1 MSSPHFNTLRVKN
14 KHHVLVN
21 KTFNPPMK
29 SVGERIRQA
38 REFRGLSGQELAE
51 LVGYKHQSAIGNLE
65 NRATGNG
72 GNKLVEIARAL
83 NFSVHWFLSGPDTH
97 DMRNVAPFASAT
109 AQESSPIYLPAKP
122 PTRQDFALPDW
133 PFEHITAQE
142 YALLSPKQ
150 QGMIEG
156 YIRSLIDHSAPIK
169 STERAA

>member
-1 MSSPHFNTLRVKN
+1 
-14 KHHVLVN
+14 
-21 KTFNPPMK
+21 MK

-72 GNKLVEIARAL
+72 GNKLVEVARAL

-97 DMRNVAPFASAT
+97 DMGSVPPFAGVAVR
-109 AQESSPIYLPAKP
+109 ESSPVYFTPKVAP
-122 PTRQDFALPDW
+122 RQDFALPEW
-133 PFEHITAQE
+133 PFEHISQQE

-156 YIRSLIDHSAPIK
+156 YIRSLIDHSSPNK
-169 STERAA
+169 STDSQRAA